1 MNYLR
6 KTGKTKKPGNIKID
20 RNGQIGR
27 TQEQVLITL
36 NDDLLESDADI
47 LRNIWW
53 EIATE
58 SGSINSG
65 HYKNWKPIN
74 MNRVFWPIKSF
85 TSLDITL
92 KWAKYKAAAS
102 IRTLFFI

>member
-47 LRNIWW
+47 LRNI
-53 EIATE
+53 
-58 SGSINSG
+58 
-65 HYKNWKPIN
+65 
-74 MNRVFWPIKSF
+74 
-85 TSLDITL
+85 
-92 KWAKYKAAAS
+92 
-102 IRTLFFI
+102 

>member
-6 KTGKTKKPGNIKID
+6 KTGKIKKPGNIQID

-47 LRNIWW
+47 LRNI
-53 EIATE
+53 
-58 SGSINSG
+58 
-65 HYKNWKPIN
+65 
-74 MNRVFWPIKSF
+74 
-85 TSLDITL
+85 
-92 KWAKYKAAAS
+92 
-102 IRTLFFI
+102 